1 MTQAGADSSDRQ
13 WLVITGHWQPG
24 SCVTR
29 CHHHQQQAALGV
41 VTGEAGEEGRGQV
54 ASHDSGDGGDG
65 DDDSDD

>member
-41 VTGEAGEEGRGQV
+41 VTGEAGEGRGQV